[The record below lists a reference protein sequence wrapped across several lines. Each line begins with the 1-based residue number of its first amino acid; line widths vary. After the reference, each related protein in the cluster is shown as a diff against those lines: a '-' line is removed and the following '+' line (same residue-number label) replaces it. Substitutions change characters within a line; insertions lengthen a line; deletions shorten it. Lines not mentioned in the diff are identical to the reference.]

1 MRHPLHYLL
10 PALLAV
16 LVALPLVTAAQEGSD
31 APAAGLPASEDG
43 ADAPPVEAVT
53 PADAPAPDSDD
64 DTPPPEPDPAELQA
78 VAAEAE
84 AQAREQQRTELEAA
98 QTIARRFRDM
108 PGMENVTVTVQ
119 GGTARLAGEVVD
131 VESRLLAE
139 QVAGRQ
145 EGVQTV
151 ENRITLSTNLGDR
164 LNTAMRQ
171 VMDRLIQLV
180 AALPV
185 LAVAIA
191 IVVLGWWVGKLLGR
205 RAGHR
210 QWRGENP
217 YTASLV
223 QRFVTWA
230 TMLVAL
236 LIALD
241 LLGAT
246 AVAGAVLGS
255 AGVIGLVIG
264 FAFKDIAENYVA
276 GVLLSLRR
284 PFAPGEALRID
295 SYDGTVAAL
304 TSRTT
309 VLVTADGNQLNLPN
323 ALVFKSVVLNF
334 SRNPNRRFDFVI
346 PIDGCE
352 SLVNAQEVAIK
363 AIACVDGVLTDPAPS
378 WTVQE
383 YDGNAVRLQFFGWIN
398 QRGTDLGKARS
409 AAIHA
414 VRTRFAEAGIL
425 DAPRSIQ
432 YIARLPGDDPARDR
446 TPDVADQALP
456 ETSVNRE
463 LDAQV
468 EAERLAHANVDLI
481 GSEKP

>member
-16 LVALPLVTAAQEGSD
+16 LVAMPLA
-31 APAAGLPASEDG
+31 APAQDAAVEPDTEAPAEAATPVVTPTPG
-43 ADAPPVEAVT
+43 NDAPPTA
-53 PADAPAPDSDD
+53 
-64 DTPPPEPDPAELQA
+64 PDPAELQA
-78 VAAEAE
+78 VVAEAE
-84 AQAREQQRTELEAA
+84 AQAREQQRTELEAG
-98 QTIARRFRDM
+98 QTIARRLRDI

-119 GGTARLAGEVVD
+119 GGTARLTGEVVD
-131 VESRLLAE
+131 AESRLLAE
-139 QVAGRQ
+139 QVAGQQ

-151 ENRITLSTNLGDR
+151 ENRIALSTDLGDR

-171 VMDRLIQLV
+171 VMDRLVQLI

-191 IVVLGWWVGKLLGR
+191 IVVLGWWVGKWLGR
-205 RAGHR
+205 RAGRR

-230 TMLVAL
+230 IILVAL

-246 AVAGAVLGS
+246 TVAGAVLGS

-284 PFAPGEALRID
+284 PFAPGEAVRIE

-346 PIDGCE
+346 PVDR
-352 SLVNAQEVAIK
+352 SVSPVQAQEVALK
-363 AIACVDGVLTDPAPS
+363 AIACVDGVLSDPAPS
-378 WTVQE
+378 WSVQE
-383 YDGNAVRLQFFGWIN
+383 YDGTAAKLQFFGWIN

-425 DAPRSIQ
+425 DAPRSVQ
-432 YIARLPGDDPARDR
+432 YIARLSDYDPMRERAAAS
-446 TPDVADQALP
+446 ADEALP

-468 EAERLAHANVDLI
+468 EAERRAHADVDLI

>member
-1 MRHPLHYLL
+1 MRSTFRHML
-10 PALLAV
+10 PALLA
-16 LVALPLVTAAQEGSD
+16 LLLAMPTVAAAQD
-31 APAAGLPASEDG
+31 AAG
-43 ADAPPVEAVT
+43 VEADTDTASVFEPGNIP
-53 PADAPAPDSDD
+53 PADPATALDD
-64 DTPPPEPDPAELQA
+64 NLPPEPDPAELEE

-84 AQAREQQRTELEAA
+84 AQAREQKRTELETG
-98 QTIARRFRDM
+98 QVIARRFRDM
-108 PGMENVTVTVQ
+108 PGLENVSVTFQ
-119 GGTARLAGEVVD
+119 GGTARLTGEVVD
-131 VESRLLAE
+131 VETRQIAE
-139 QVAGRQ
+139 QVAGQQ

-151 ENRITLSTNLGDR
+151 ENRIALTTDLGDR
-164 LNTAMRQ
+164 LDTAMRQ
-171 VMDRLIQLV
+171 VMERLVQLLS
-180 AALPV
+180 ALPV

-191 IVVLGWWVGKLLGR
+191 LVVLGWWVGKWLGR
-205 RAGHR
+205 RAARR

-230 TMLVAL
+230 SILVAV

-284 PFAPGEALRID
+284 PFAPGEAVRID
-295 SYDGTVAAL
+295 TYDGTVAAL

-323 ALVFKSVVLNF
+323 AMVFKSVVLNL
-334 SRNPNRRFDFVI
+334 SRNPNRRFDFTI
-346 PIDGCE
+346 PIDSCE
-352 SLVNAQEVAIK
+352 SIVHAQEVAMK

-378 WTVQE
+378 WSVQE
-383 YDGNAVRLQFFGWIN
+383 YDGSKVQMQFFGWIN
-398 QRGTDLGKARS
+398 QRHTDLGKARS
-409 AAIHA
+409 AAIHSL
-414 VRTRFAEAGIL
+414 RTKFGEAGIL
-425 DAPRSIQ
+425 DAPRSVH
-432 YIARLPGDDPARDR
+432 YIATLPDGGTTTARAEQ
-446 TPDVADQALP
+446 PDTEVPPD
-456 ETSVNRE
+456 TSVNHE

-468 EAERLAHANVDLI
+468 EAERRAHADVDLI
-481 GSEKP
+481 GGEKA

>member
-1 MRHPLHYLL
+1 MRPAIRHALSTLL
-10 PALLAV
+10 VSLLILLLA
-16 LVALPLVTAAQEGSD
+16 LPVAAHAQDPES
-31 APAAGLPASEDG
+31 
-43 ADAPPVEAVT
+43 T
-53 PADAPAPDSDD
+53 P
-64 DTPPPEPDPAELQA
+64 PAELQA

-84 AQAREQQRTELEAA
+84 AQAQEQRRLELEAS
-98 QTIARRFRDM
+98 QTIARRFRDLE
-108 PGMENVTVTVQ
+108 GMENVTVTVQ
-119 GGTARLAGEVVD
+119 AGTARLSGEVVD
-131 VESRLLAE
+131 AEARQLAE
-139 QVAGRQ
+139 QVAAQQ
-145 EGVQTV
+145 EGVTTV
-151 ENRITLSTNLGDR
+151 DNRVVLSTNLSTR
-164 LNTAMRQ
+164 LDTAMHQ
-171 VMDRLIQLV
+171 VTERLLQLI

-191 IVVLGWWVGKLLGR
+191 VVLLGWWLGKWLGR
-205 RAGHR
+205 RAGR
-210 QWRGENP
+210 RSWRSENP

-230 TMLVAL
+230 SILVAL

-255 AGVIGLVIG
+255 AGVVGLVIG

-284 PFAPGEALRID
+284 PFAPGEVVRID
-295 SYDGTVAAL
+295 TYDGTVAAL

-309 VLVTADGNQLNLPN
+309 VLVTFDGNQLNLPN
-323 ALVFKSVVLNF
+323 ALVFKSVVLNV

-346 PIDGCE
+346 PIDGGE
-352 SLVNAQEVAIK
+352 SIVQAQEVALR
-363 AIACVDGVLTDPAPS
+363 AIACVEGVLTEPAPS

-383 YDGNAVRLQFFGWIN
+383 YDGTAAKLQFFAWIN
-398 QRGTDLGKARS
+398 QRSTDLGKARS

-414 VRTRFAEAGIL
+414 VRTHFAEAGIL
-425 DAPRSIQ
+425 DAPRSVQ
-432 YIARLPGDDPARDR
+432 YISRLAGDIPVQPR
-446 TPDVADQALP
+446 VAALEAVELP

-468 EAERLAHANVDLI
+468 EAERRAHADVDLI
-481 GSEKP
+481 GSEAP